1 MFEPNKDERSL
12 VNEWRPLLVTS
23 SIPQRFEPVYHKQ
36 RRRLLIFRLY
46 TKSFSLTRM
55 ATRTSSRSTKAV
67 KFVDGAESDGNEDFE
82 AAARL
87 PTEEKK
93 VRGRSNPARR
103 KGNNDDED
111 WDAKDEQIEDDDD
124 DEEEEGGEEN
134 NDEHHNQDATKK
146 FKGNPSGDSVYDFG

>member
-1 MFEPNKDERSL
+1 
-12 VNEWRPLLVTS
+12 
-23 SIPQRFEPVYHKQ
+23 
-36 RRRLLIFRLY
+36 
-46 TKSFSLTRM
+46 M

-82 AAARL
+82 AAAAPRL

-103 KGNNDDED
+103 KRNNDDED
-111 WDAKDEQIEDDDD
+111 WDAQDEQIEEDD
-124 DEEEEGGEEN
+124 DEEEDDGDEEN
-134 NDEHHNQDATKK
+134 DDAHPNQDATKK